1 VSQQP
6 PGPGSAPGTPPPPQF
21 RKRWDPPGVR
31 QGPLPESV
39 AWGAVQT
46 MLSGLLGFGV
56 PGYLLDRWLGT
67 DWIVLPGLLLG
78 MAVALTVVWFRY
90 GTDRSGIQGRD

>member
-1 VSQQP
+1 MSEQP
-6 PGPGSAPGTPPPPQF
+6 TPPPQF

-39 AWGAVQT
+39 AWGVVQT
-46 MLSGLLGFGV
+46 LMSGLLGFGV
-56 PGYLLDRWLGT
+56 PAWLLDRWLGT
-67 DWIVLPGLLLG
+67 DWIVLPGLLVG

-90 GTDRSGIQGRD
+90 GTDRSGSGGPG